1 MKFPWK
7 NVALFLLTLAVL
19 VACLFMLRAF
29 LPAIVGAVVLAV
41 VTRTP
46 FCWLRA
52 RLRNVA
58 FAATV
63 ALSVVTVGIVIPG
76 LFLVRILG
84 RYAVVIGTM
93 LRDGTLEKTFQGVM
107 HHYPQLAAIAQQGS
121 GFTSWTKVS
130 ESAGSLLAT
139 HAVAFL
145 SNSVTG
151 IAQIII
157 MLFLLFFLYRDGEMA
172 LGALYSLL
180 PMEQAEARELV
191 VRMEDTVRATF
202 LGHFLV
208 AAIQGVVAGIVFAVL
223 GVTEAAV
230 LGVLTGIV
238 AIIPSFGAYI
248 VWLPVAVYLG
258 LSGHWIKAM
267 VLVVVGTLVISTLDN
282 ILYPIMVGAQLR
294 QHTAVIFLALLGGIW
309 LFGVPG
315 LILGPVLFSM
325 ATTMLQIWHERN
337 HLGASH
343 T

>member
-1 MKFPWK
+1 MKSQWK
-7 NVALFLLTLAVL
+7 NVALFLLTLAIL

-29 LPAIVGAVVLAV
+29 LPGIVGAVVLAV

-46 FCWLRA
+46 FRWLHT
-52 RLRNVA
+52 RLRNVTL
-58 FAATV
+58 AATV
-63 ALSVVTVGIVIPG
+63 ALSVVTVVIVIPG
-76 LFLVRILG
+76 LFMIRILG

-93 LRDGTLEKTFQGVM
+93 LHNGSLEKSLLSVIERS
-107 HHYPQLAAIAQQGS
+107 PLVASIVQQGS
-121 GFTSWTKVS
+121 GLAAWSNASEKV
-130 ESAGSLLAT
+130 GGLLAT

-157 MLFLLFFLYRDGEMA
+157 MLFLLFFLYRDGELA
-172 LGALYSLL
+172 LSALYSLL

-191 VRMEDTVRATF
+191 VRVEDTVRATF

-208 AAIQGVVAGIVFAVL
+208 ASIQGVVAGIVFAVL
-223 GVTEAAV
+223 GVAEAAV
-230 LGVLTGIV
+230 LGILTAVV

-258 LSGHWIKAM
+258 LSGHWIKAT

-282 ILYPIMVGAQLR
+282 ILYPVMVGAQLR
-294 QHTAVIFLALLGGIW
+294 QHTAIIFLALLGGIW
-309 LFGVPG
+309 VFGVPG
-315 LILGPVLFSM
+315 LILGPVFFSM
-325 ATTMLQIWHERN
+325 AVTLLHIWHDRN
-337 HLGASH
+337 HLDPSH